1 MDRLK
6 QRTDANSL
14 VRARGGNADASP
26 QREEVKMEE
35 EEEKPKKKKK
45 REKSPEVE

>member
-14 VRARGGNADASP
+14 VRNRGGNADASP

-35 EEEKPKKKKK
+35 EEKPKKKKK